1 MTNFSYKKIIPGIA
15 LLLILAATGGGLA
28 LSHWT
33 DQTAITGSMS
43 SGTLEWDITP
53 TALGWNTNTVMEF
66 DVDVDY
72 EGDGPGETGLIAV
85 DLENA
90 YPNGYGAILLIVRNE
105 GTIPVHVTFWFDATA
120 PSCTNDALLDYI
132 LVNPAFD
139 APFYN
144 GQFDYSWYSI
154 AAISAGWTDPWTQ
167 TVTWWNTNH
176 GSMATQLALEDI
188 MASGQVLKIDTSA
201 TTIMQYDDDTII
213 MPGEKHAIFLW
224 IGLSDDLQEHEEL
237 MGESC
242 TPAFVIHYYAVQ
254 ALP

>member
-1 MTNFSYKKIIPGIA
+1 MTSFSLRKLIPGIA

-33 DQTAITGSMS
+33 DQTSISGSMS
-43 SGTLEWDITP
+43 TGSLEWDITP
-53 TALGWNTNTVMEF
+53 TSLGWNTNTVMEF

-72 EGDGPGETGLIAV
+72 EGDGPSETGLISV

-90 YPNGYGAILLIVRNE
+90 YPNGYGSILLIVRNE
-105 GTIPVHVTFWFDATA
+105 GTIPVHVTFWFDQTA
-120 PSCTNDALLDYI
+120 ANCTDNSILDYI

-144 GQFDYSWYSI
+144 SQYDYSWYSI
-154 AAISAGWTDPWTQ
+154 ASISSGWTDPWTH
-167 TVTWWNTNH
+167 TVNWWNTNH
-176 GSMATQLALEDI
+176 GTPSTQLAIEDI
-188 MASGQVLKIDTSA
+188 TASGKVLKLNTSS
-201 TTIMQYDDDTII
+201 TTIMQYDTDNVI

-224 IGLSDDLQEHEEL
+224 IGVSDGLQQHEEL

-242 TPAFVIHYYAVQ
+242 TPAFVIHYNAVQ